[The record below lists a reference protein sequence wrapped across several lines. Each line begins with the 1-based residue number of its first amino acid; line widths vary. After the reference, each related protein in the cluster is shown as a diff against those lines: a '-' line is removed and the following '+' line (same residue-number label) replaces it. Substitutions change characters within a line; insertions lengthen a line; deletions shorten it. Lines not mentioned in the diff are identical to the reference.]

1 MGFHAVNKMKQDI
14 TKSVLDAIEAISF
27 LKQDKSLSFIENAAK
42 MIAKCFKGGNKI
54 VIAGN
59 GGSLCDAMHFA
70 EEFTGYFR
78 KKRKALPA
86 IALSEPSH
94 LTCVSNDAGF
104 EFVFSRAA
112 EAYLQK
118 DDIFISLTTSGN
130 SQNIFN
136 AIKVAKDK
144 KAKTISFLGKTG
156 GMVKDL
162 SDLEI
167 IIDGFATSD
176 RIQEA
181 HMTMIHIIIEMVEK
195 QLFAPTALL
204 KKLKD
209 KALELS

>member
-1 MGFHAVNKMKQDI
+1 MKKDINLAVD
-14 TKSVLDAIEAISF
+14 DAIRAITF
-27 LKQDKSLSFIENAAK
+27 LKQDKSISFIENAAK
-42 MIAKCFKGGNKI
+42 MIADAFKNGKKI

-59 GGSLCDAMHFA
+59 GGSLCDAIHFA

-112 EAYLQK
+112 EAYLNE
-118 DDIFISLTTSGN
+118 DDIFVSLTTSGN
-130 SQNIFN
+130 SKNLLN
-136 AIKVAKDK
+136 AIKVATEK
-144 KAKTISFLGKTG
+144 KAKTITFLGKTG
-156 GMVKDL
+156 GFTKDL

-167 IIDGFATSD
+167 LVEGFSTSD

-181 HMTMIHIIIEMVEK
+181 HMAMIHIIIEMVEK
-195 QLFAPTALL
+195 IMFAPIDLL
-204 KKLKD
+204 KKLKY
-209 KALELS
+209 KAMNL

>member
-1 MGFHAVNKMKQDI
+1 MKQDI
-14 TKSVLDAIEAISF
+14 KKAVLDAIDAVSF
-27 LKQDKSLSFIENAAK
+27 LKQNKSLSFIENAAK

-104 EFVFSRAA
+104 EFVFSRAC

-130 SQNIFN
+130 SKNIFN

-144 KAKTISFLGKTG
+144 EAKTISFLGKTG

-195 QLFAPTALL
+195 QLFEPTALL